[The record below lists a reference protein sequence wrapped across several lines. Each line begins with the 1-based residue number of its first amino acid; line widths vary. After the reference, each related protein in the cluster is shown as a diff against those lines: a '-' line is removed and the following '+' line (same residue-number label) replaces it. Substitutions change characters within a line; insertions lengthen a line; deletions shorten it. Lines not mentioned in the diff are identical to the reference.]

1 LFKQNRN
8 PSNELTRPVTICA
21 CADVA
26 GDLFVIVY
34 SVDSR
39 ESFDEARRLQD
50 QMIVVHTLPVFT
62 ARGHGQSLRVPNPHY
77 PVLCLRT
84 TPVTARKQE

>member
-1 LFKQNRN
+1 LFKQKRN

-50 QMIVVHTLPVFT
+50 QMFVVHTLPVFT
-62 ARGHGQSLRVPNPHY
+62 ARHYGYSFHITREHGP
-77 PVLCLRT
+77 
-84 TPVTARKQE
+84 